1 MQPSTDTLF
10 KLSITRPPPALS
22 SAKHILLLFFSPP
35 SDYLHEDLHLNGCG
49 KHINNT
55 YTKRVKTVLHLL
67 LSDMNGKKKS
77 MTVL

>member
-10 KLSITRPPPALS
+10 KLSINPPPQLCLQLNTFS
-22 SAKHILLLFFSPP
+22 CFFFSPP

-67 LSDMNGKKKS
+67 LSDMNGEKKS